1 MATEHDTPSSAAP
14 PRGHHARRFES
25 PRERRLAVLER
36 ALPRRVIVAALIV
49 AGGSQVLARQ
59 PKPMD
64 VGVHGQPQNV
74 NAVTHWNR
82 IATEIFPIEPGPII
96 DSRDFAILHAAIHD
110 AVNGIE
116 RRYEPY
122 TIDLSF
128 PGASV
133 DAAVAR
139 AAHDVLGELAPSQR
153 ERIDREFAAAV
164 GGVPDGPA
172 KDAGL
177 ILGEQTARANLER
190 RSGDGIVP
198 GPWPPQTGPIT
209 EPVYVPTGAPG
220 EYDFTPPFDAPP
232 IGPVA
237 LFPGWRRLTPF
248 VVDLERHR
256 LKGPDPLDSRRYAR
270 DVIVVKSVGSLQS
283 TTRTP
288 DQAETAF
295 FWFEEDWSMWNGIA
309 RTAIEQQQLD
319 PWQAARVLALLNF
332 ALADSGIAAMDAKY
346 HFRFWRPYTAIRRAA
361 EDGNE
366 HTDAD
371 PDWLPLLWTPPG
383 TPPTFFIPPFPDYPS
398 LAAVSSA
405 AAAEVLTKLIGNDV
419 RFEATSD
426 TLPNVTRRFVS
437 FRQAAHEHGM
447 SRVFGGIHFPHAVE
461 DGFAQG
467 KGIGREVSR
476 MLPRVRR

>member
-1 MATEHDTPSSAAP
+1 MRH
-14 PRGHHARRFES
+14 
-25 PRERRLAVLER
+25 VILER
-36 ALPRRVIVAALIV
+36 ALPRHVIVVALMV
-49 AGGSQVLARQ
+49 AGGSQGLALQ
-59 PKPMD
+59 LQSMD
-64 VGVHGQPQNV
+64 VGLQGKRQHV

-82 IATEIFPIEPGPII
+82 IATEAFPIEPGPIV

-139 AAHDVLGELAPSQR
+139 AAHDVLAELAPSHR
-153 ERIDREFAAAV
+153 ERIDREYAAAV

-190 RSGDGIVP
+190 RSGDGIIP

-209 EPVYVPTGAPG
+209 EPVYMPTGTPG

-232 IGPVA
+232 LGPVA

-256 LKGPDPLDSRRYAR
+256 LKGPDPLHSRRYAR

-283 TTRTP
+283 VTRTA

-295 FWFEEDWSMWNGIA
+295 FWFEEDWSMWNDIA
-309 RTAIEQQQLD
+309 RTVIEQQQLD
-319 PWQAARVLALLNF
+319 PWRAARVLALLNF
-332 ALADSGIAAMDAKY
+332 ALADSGIAAFEAKY
-346 HFRFWRPYTAIRRAA
+346 HFRFWRPYTAIRRAG
-361 EDGNE
+361 EDDNDRTE
-366 HTDAD
+366 AD
-371 PDWLPLLWTPPG
+371 PGWLPLLWTSPDKPPI
-383 TPPTFFIPPFPDYPS
+383 FFIPPIPDYPS
-398 LAAVSSA
+398 LAAVSAA
-405 AAAEVLTKLIGNDV
+405 AAAEVLTRLIGDHV
-419 RFEATSD
+419 SSEATSD
-426 TLPNVTRRFVS
+426 TLPDVTRRFVS